1 MNFSVKGLFSIL
13 LPGLLLATSVQPQE
27 QNMYTWT
34 DENGVV
40 HFSDMQPQGQQA
52 QERQVPRN
60 PSPGDASPYASPGE
74 TGPSYADQK
83 RQQIAASKQATRQQQ
98 AANSARCSSWKAELN
113 RLEPNRRVFFTNE
126 NGETERMDDVERT
139 NRVADLKARIAQ
151 NCQ

>member
-1 MNFSVKGLFSIL
+1 MNLSVKGLCSIL
-13 LPGLLLATSVQPQE
+13 LPGLLLATSAQPQE
-27 QNMYTWT
+27 QDMYTWT

-40 HFSDMQPQGQQA
+40 HFSDVQPQGQQA
-52 QERQVPRN
+52 QEQQIPRN
-60 PSPGDASPYASPGE
+60 SSPGDTSPYASSGE

-83 RQQIAASKQATRQQQ
+83 RQQIAASKSATRQQQ
-98 AANSARCSSWKAELN
+98 AANSARCSSWKTEVA

-139 NRVADLKARIAQ
+139 NRVSELKAKIAQ